1 MLGEGFLCLPESE
14 SLMKTKFSCIAL
26 AALAS
31 VALSGCLLAPGQHLR
46 HSDVSSSR
54 QSDDGR
60 LEMVAITPKLIAMDR
75 ASQSEQVLPAE
86 LFDYQP
92 QDYQVGVGD
101 VLYVTVWDHPE
112 LTVPA
117 GSQQQ
122 GNLAGRLVHSD
133 GSLFYPYIGKVEA
146 RGKTPARLR
155 EEISQRLAKY
165 IESPQVDVSVLNYG
179 SQRVWVTGAAE
190 RSSPLALGTS
200 PLTLADAI
208 SQTGLNASQADLSG
222 IRLSRSG
229 ITYTINL
236 ETLANQYGGR
246 QLYLK
251 DGDSIF
257 VPYLDRKEIFVV
269 GEVNLPGA
277 YSFRTGDVSLNQA
290 IGRARGVIQATANG
304 NAVYVI
310 RGSKDLVT
318 EPSTIYQ
325 LEGRS
330 PVAFAVGSQFM
341 LQPGDVVFVG
351 AAGVTRWNR
360 FVNQLLP
367 FTNIL
372 YTAARAENEIG
383 SN

>member
-1 MLGEGFLCLPESE
+1 
-14 SLMKTKFSCIAL
+14 MKTKLSCFAVAL
-26 AALAS
+26 LAS
-31 VALSGCLLAPGQHLR
+31 ATLSGCLLAPGQHLR
-46 HSDVSSSR
+46 QSDVSRSQR
-54 QSDDGR
+54 SDDGR
-60 LEMVAITPKLIAMDR
+60 LEMVTITPKLIAMDR
-75 ASQSEQVLPAE
+75 ATQAEQVLPAD

-92 QDYQVGVGD
+92 QDYRVGVGD

-122 GNLAGRLVHSD
+122 GNLAGRLVQSD
-133 GSLFYPYIGKVEA
+133 GSFFYPYIGKVVA
-146 RGKTPARLR
+146 RDRTPVQLR
-155 EEISQRLAKY
+155 EEITQRLAKY

-179 SQRVWVTGAAE
+179 SQRIWVTGAAE
-190 RSSPLALGTS
+190 RSTPISLGTS

-208 SQTGLNASQADLSG
+208 SQGGLNPTQADLSG
-222 IRLSRSG
+222 VRLSRAG
-229 ITYTINL
+229 VTYTINL

-290 IGRARGVIQATANG
+290 LGRARGLTQATANG

-310 RGSKDLVT
+310 RGSHDLIA
-318 EPSTIYQ
+318 EPSMVYQ
-325 LEGRS
+325 LEARS
-330 PVAFAVGSQFM
+330 PTAFAVGSQFM
-341 LQPGDVVFVG
+341 LQPGDVVFIG

-367 FTNIL
+367 FTSIL
-372 YTAARAENEIG
+372 YTAARTENEVG